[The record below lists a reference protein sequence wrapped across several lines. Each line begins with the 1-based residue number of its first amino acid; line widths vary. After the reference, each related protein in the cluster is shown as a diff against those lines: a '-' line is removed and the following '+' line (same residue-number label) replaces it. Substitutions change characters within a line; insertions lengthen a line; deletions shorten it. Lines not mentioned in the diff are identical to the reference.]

1 MEPQDNFFG
10 ELFIAIMKRLAE
22 KVPEIKYVNI
32 DIGQLEVYTMD
43 SPSVSWPCCLVDFT
57 DTRYADLH
65 QGEQEADGTL
75 VVRLGFNPFSQ
86 TSNLQPDEV
95 KRKGLYYFTLENK
108 IHWAL
113 HGWQPLNEAGEAICQ
128 PLFRRRAGTERR
140 EEDAFRVRAIAFAY
154 SFFDDGGK
162 PEVVTINP
170 DLDIQ
175 NEF

>member
-10 ELFIAIMKRLAE
+10 ELLIAIMKRLNE

-43 SPSVSWPCCLVDFT
+43 SPSVSWPCSLIDFT
-57 DTRYADLH
+57 DTSYADLH
-65 QGEQEADGTL
+65 QGVQEADGTL

-86 TSNLQPDEV
+86 TSNLQPDDI

-113 HGWQPLNEAGEAICQ
+113 HGWLPLNEAGEAICQ

-140 EEDAFRVRAIAFAY
+140 EEDAFRVRGIAFAY
-154 SFFDDGGK
+154 AFIDDGGK
-162 PEVVTINP
+162 PDVETINP
-170 DLDIQ
+170 ELEIQ
-175 NEF
+175 NQ